1 MEIVWI
7 FIIGILAFAYTLEPL
22 FRKSAAFSFGGSRVA
37 PTGLGT
43 VLDVNVEEAKL
54 DLALGKL
61 TAEEFQTYV
70 QEKATE
76 RADVE
81 DALEREIQK
90 LRRQKRGGRSGK

>member
-7 FIIGILAFAYTLEPL
+7 FVIGILAFAYTLEPL
-22 FRKSAAFSFGGSRVA
+22 FRKSAAFSFASDRVT
-37 PTGLGT
+37 PSSVGT

-61 TAEEFQTYV
+61 APVEFQTYV

-81 DALEREIQK
+81 DALEREIRK
-90 LRRQKRGGRSGK
+90 LRRQKRGSKSGK